1 MKFFYFFRVW
11 FFLSLFMIVFAGCQG
26 DRAKP
31 GEKVDNAA
39 VEAVKTR
46 KFLPADGSPYGVCAH
61 ISRGGEHQI
70 AQKEM
75 AVMKEAGIQWVRTDF
90 DWSGVERKEGQWD
103 FSYLDETVKWA
114 QEAGIDILPI
124 MGYDVAWAR
133 PAQKHLDKW
142 ATYVRTIVTRYKD
155 RLRYW
160 EVWNEENISHFWKGA
175 EGPEEYVELLK
186 VTYKTIKEVDPG
198 LTVLF
203 GGTAGI
209 PWEYIEGAYKF
220 GAKDSFD
227 VMNIHPYRYP
237 KRPEPGNLYEDINK
251 VRELMTKYGDGNKPI
266 WITEMGWPTH
276 CPPDAVGGFLNGI
289 FEAGVKS
296 IRGDRVV
303 TDVAILA
310 DRDYQYKFE
319 YEMLETVRIM
329 SGKRNI
335 IEIALAGLAS
345 LDPDKVQVLIMPPEE
360 GFAVDY
366 FDAVESYVRRGGIV
380 VFWGGMPLYYQYKKG
395 SDGTWNKSGA
405 DENFRRRLHI
415 GWEAWWTR
423 KGIVPE
429 STKKL
434 EVPAEFR
441 DAIKLPKSPMEATRF
456 LTDKAL
462 KPGDRMIPL
471 IKASAGEYTGV
482 PAAAYALNSDLKG
495 GVIVMTNQQIG
506 NNVTPERQAIILP
519 RAYLVSLQAGIKR
532 IFWYEFQATEHDL
545 FYNEDH
551 FGIVHR
557 DLSPKPAYVAMQ
569 ALTRARPAGSM
580 MAEGDWRADGI
591 YHPCWKRPDGQTA
604 YALWVSEGETR
615 CKLVIRG
622 KVVEAFDHAGNKV
635 DLQVSGGSCEVAL
648 KESILY
654 VVGPQDIVVTATIK

>member
-1 MKFFYFFRVW
+1 MKFICFSRVW
-11 FFLSLFMIVFAGCQG
+11 LYMSVYMLVFAGCQG

-31 GEKVDNAA
+31 GAKVEKSAVSA
-39 VEAVKTR
+39 VETH

-75 AVMKEAGIQWVRTDF
+75 AVMKEAGIKWVRTDF

-124 MGYDVAWAR
+124 MGYDVAWAS

-142 ATYVRTIVTRYKD
+142 AVYVRTIVTRYKD

-175 EGPEEYVELLK
+175 SGPEEYVELLK

-209 PWEYIEGAYKF
+209 PWEYIEGAYKC
-220 GAKDSFD
+220 GVKDSFD

-296 IRGDRVV
+296 IRGDKPVSC
-303 TDVAILA
+303 VAILA
-310 DRDYQYKFE
+310 DHDYQFKFE
-319 YEMLETVRIM
+319 PEMLETARIM
-329 SGKRNI
+329 SGKRTVS
-335 IEIALAGLAS
+335 EIALGALAS
-345 LDPDKVQVLIMPPEE
+345 LDPEKVQVLIMPPEE

-366 FDAVESYVRRGGIV
+366 FDAIESYVRKGGILV
-380 VFWGGMPLYYQYKKG
+380 LWSGVPLYYQFKKDV
-395 SDGTWNKSGA
+395 DGKWTQSGA

-423 KGIVPE
+423 KGVIPE

-434 EVPAEFR
+434 EVPAEFS
-441 DAIKLPKSPMEATRF
+441 DLIHLPKTPMESTRF

-462 KPGDRMIPL
+462 KQGDRMIPL
-471 IKASAGEYTGV
+471 IKAPAGEYTGV
-482 PAAAYALNSDLKG
+482 PVAAYALNSDLKG

-519 RAYLVSLQAGIKR
+519 RAYLASLQAGVKR

-557 DLSPKPAYVAMQ
+557 DLGPKPAYVAMQ
-569 ALTRARPAGSM
+569 ALTKARPAGSM
-580 MAEGDWRADGI
+580 MAEGDWRTGSVC
-591 YHPCWKRPDGQTA
+591 HSCWKRPDGRKGW
-604 YALWVSEGETR
+604 ALWVPEGEVKCTL
-615 CKLVIRG
+615 KVRG
-622 KVVEAFDHAGNKV
+622 KIDESFDHMGNSV
-635 DLQVSGGSCEVAL
+635 TLPVTGDSVTVTL
-648 KESILY
+648 KESLLY
-654 VVGPQDIVVTATIK
+654 IIGSMDIVISSTAR